1 MTHHFVTAG
10 SWLGQC
16 QPIQAWSFLCLFPPL
31 PNIWKLVS
39 WLINIFISSM
49 TTSLFPLTNWS
60 FARHR
65 QNTSVN
71 YTKSLFY
78 AAMGETLGDS
88 PVDPEHGAFA
98 DALPVS
104 TSQGKVHS
112 WCCCR
117 GCFGRSCVGEISCLF
132 STCALQYFSPLITSM
147 AVTCQCIQNLNIEP

>member
-10 SWLGQC
+10 SQSGQC

-39 WLINIFISSM
+39 WLISIFISSM
-49 TTSLFPLTNWS
+49 TASLFPLTNWS

-65 QNTSVN
+65 QNSSVN
-71 YTKSLFY
+71 YAKSLFY
-78 AAMGETLGDS
+78 AVMGETLGDS

-98 DALPVS
+98 DALPMS

-112 WCCCR
+112 WCCCK
-117 GCFGRSCVGEISCLF
+117 GCFGHLCGWNCMSLF
-132 STCALQYFSPLITSM
+132 HVYSYSILIFWPLLWWSLINVFRTFS
-147 AVTCQCIQNLNIEP
+147 IEP